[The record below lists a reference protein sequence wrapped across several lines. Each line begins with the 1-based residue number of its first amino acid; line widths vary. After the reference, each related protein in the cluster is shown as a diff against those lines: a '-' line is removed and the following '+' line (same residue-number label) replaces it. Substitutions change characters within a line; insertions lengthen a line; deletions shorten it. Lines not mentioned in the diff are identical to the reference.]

1 MHVLCDPAAVQGI
14 EFVGGAPG
22 INSCNRDVFRVV
34 EEFRIVIE
42 RILNTFLIFASQA
55 IVEYRVAP

>member
-14 EFVGGAPG
+14 KFVGGALG
-22 INSCNRDVFRVV
+22 INSCNRDVLRVV
-34 EEFRIVIE
+34 EEF